1 MWFRLIALASIA
13 ALPAACT
20 TGGAS
25 TGSSDGAS
33 SSRLPSYELEDD
45 AQASGDPVRQVAAA
59 PEPSADE
66 QAQRSSSRSEI
77 DSRPA
82 QEQTPPPII
91 DPPPGE
97 QIAGPPLPSPL
108 PTEAPRQRP
117 QPKRASEQPAQPA
130 PAEPIATPRRP
141 GRDGRPQWWVHEPRW
156 SESRLTACAEAMG
169 ESVLDA
175 RRNAVEAG
183 LQRVRSLVDGD
194 APAAEVVIAAVRP
207 LPVQAAAPSGMRYI
221 GYVMVTVRTDEQ
233 GG

>member
-1 MWFRLIALASIA
+1 MKWFRLIALASAA

-25 TGSSDGAS
+25 TASSEGAT

-45 AQASGDPVRQVAAA
+45 ARPPAQRAPAEPVRQVA
-59 PEPSADE
+59 ADE
-66 QAQRSSSRSEI
+66 QAQRSSSIAANDPQTEP
-77 DSRPA
+77 DAAP
-82 QEQTPPPII
+82 EQTTPPII

-97 QIAGPPLPSPL
+97 EIAGPPLPAPSQ
-108 PTEAPRQRP
+108 TEAPREG
-117 QPKRASEQPAQPA
+117 ATEQPAQPA

-141 GRDGRPQWWVHEPRW
+141 GRDGRPQWWLPEPRW
-156 SESRLTACAEAMG
+156 SDSRLTACAEAMG

-183 LQRVRSLVDGD
+183 LRRVRSLVEGD
-194 APAAEVVIAAVRP
+194 APGAEVVIAAVRP

-221 GYVMVTVRTDEQ
+221 GYVMVTVRTDEH